1 MEYVLVDLNLSL
13 SKHFFVFALADTGLP
28 QLVLFALSTYSNA
41 PCPPVRRSNFGD
53 YKLK

>member
-28 QLVLFALSTYSNA
+28 QLVLLPLVSLLQCTLSAS
-41 PCPPVRRSNFGD
+41 PSLKFRR
-53 YKLK
+53 L

>member
-28 QLVLFALSTYSNA
+28 SPYYSPCQPTPMHLVRQSVAQISRIIN
-41 PCPPVRRSNFGD
+41 
-53 YKLK
+53 